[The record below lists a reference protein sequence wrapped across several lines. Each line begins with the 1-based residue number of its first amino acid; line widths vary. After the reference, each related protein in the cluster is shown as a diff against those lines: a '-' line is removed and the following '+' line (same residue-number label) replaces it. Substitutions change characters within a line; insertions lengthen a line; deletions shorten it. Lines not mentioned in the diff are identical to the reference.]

1 MKLVVIEGLGK
12 KETIQKYLGSGYEVL
27 ATKGHIR
34 DLPVKTLAI
43 DFQNN
48 FAPKYELMPDKKD
61 IIKNLKSKA
70 EKAEEVLLATDPDRE
85 GEAISW
91 HVANILDLDCNKNIR
106 IEFNEISKTAVQKAL
121 QNPRPINQDLVDA
134 QQARRVLDRIVGYK
148 ISPII
153 SKKIKPKLSAGRVQ
167 SVALKLVVDRERE
180 IENFKPEE
188 YWTITASVEKPE
200 EKPVPFNAV
209 LFSKNGEKYKVGS
222 EKEKDEV
229 LANVDNANF
238 VVKNVKKSV
247 TKTHA
252 PAPYIT
258 STLQQDALNKLGM
271 SLKKTSAASQNLYEG
286 VEVQGE
292 GKIALITY
300 IRTDSVRVSPEAQAM
315 AKQYILDNY
324 GEKYVPEKPNNYK
337 SKKSAQDAHEAIR
350 PINLNIKPS
359 DVKSSLSPDNY
370 KLYKLIYERFLAS
383 QMSEALYNSVA
394 IEIDANGYGF
404 KATGRTMLFAGYT
417 QIYQEYVSK
426 ENEKDEHPDQ
436 DLLPELNE
444 GDLLKK
450 NGIKTEQK
458 FTRPPS
464 RFTEASLVKTMEEKG
479 IGRPATYTPTI
490 TLIES
495 RGYTEKDGKQIKP
508 TQLGCIVCDTL
519 VKYFTDIMDV
529 KFTAE
534 MEDSLD
540 EIAEGKKVWQ
550 NLVANFYED
559 LRPKLEAASGDPD
572 RVEMPIEETDIKC
585 EKCGAFMVVRHGK
598 FGKFLACPNF
608 PECKNIKNIDV
619 VVGKCPKCGK
629 DILERHSKTGKVF
642 YGCSGYPECD
652 FICWDLPTEDKCPQ
666 CGGMMLKKVGQSN
679 IKYYC
684 HNCNHTKYAPKE
696 EAKVENAETK
706 EQTIKE

>member
-12 KETIQKYLGSGYEVL
+12 KETIQKYLGKDYEVL

-61 IIKNLKSKA
+61 IIKNLKNKA
-70 EKAEEVLLATDPDRE
+70 AKADEILLATDPDRE

-106 IEFNEISKTAVQKAL
+106 IEFNEISKTAVQNAL
-121 QNPRPINQDLVDA
+121 KNPRPINQNLVDA

-188 YWTITASVEKPE
+188 YWTITAILEKPE
-200 EKPVPFNAV
+200 DKAVPFSAV
-209 LFSKNGEKYKVGS
+209 LFAKNGAKYKVGS
-222 EKEKDEV
+222 EQEKDEV
-229 LANVDNANF
+229 LKNIENADF
-238 VVKNVKKSV
+238 IVSNVKKSV

-286 VEVQGE
+286 VEIEGE

-315 AKQYILDNY
+315 AKQFIIENY
-324 GEKYVPEKPNNYK
+324 GEKYLPEKPNIYK

-359 DVKSSLSPDNY
+359 DVKNSLSQDNY

-383 QMSEALYNSVA
+383 QMSDATYNSVA
-394 IEIDANGYGF
+394 IEIDANNYSF
-404 KATGRTMLFAGYT
+404 KATGRTLLFAGYT
-417 QIYQEYVSK
+417 QVYQDFVSK
-426 ENEKDEHPDQ
+426 DNEKDEHPDQ
-436 DLLPELNE
+436 ELLPDLNK
-444 GDLLKK
+444 DDKLKK
-450 NGIKTEQK
+450 DDIKAEQK

-464 RFTEASLVKTMEEKG
+464 RYTEASLVKVMEEKG

-519 VKYFTDIMDV
+519 VKYFSDIMNV

-534 MEDSLD
+534 MENNLD
-540 EIAEGKKVWQ
+540 EVADGEKVWQ
-550 NLVANFYED
+550 NVVSDFYNE
-559 LRPKLEAASGDPD
+559 LKPKLEAASGDPD
-572 RVEMPIEETDIKC
+572 RVDMPVEVSDVKC
-585 EKCGAFMVVRHGK
+585 DKCGAFMVVRHGK
-598 FGKFLACPNF
+598 FGKFLACPNY

-619 VVGKCPKCGK
+619 VVGTCPKCGK
-629 DILERHSKTGKVF
+629 NILERHSKTGKVF
-642 YGCSGYPECD
+642 YGCSGYPECN
-652 FICWDLPTEDKCPQ
+652 FTCWDKPTEEKCPHY
-666 CGGMMLKKVGQSN
+666 GGMMLKKVGQTN
-679 IKYYC
+679 IKFYC
-684 HNCNHTKYAPKE
+684 QNCNYTKYAPKE
-696 EAKVENAETK
+696 ENNSE
-706 EQTIKE
+706 EQTEEVKE

>member
-12 KETIQKYLGSGYEVL
+12 KETIQKYLGKDYEVL

-61 IIKNLKSKA
+61 IIKNLKNKA
-70 EKAEEVLLATDPDRE
+70 AKADEILLATDPDRE

-106 IEFNEISKTAVQKAL
+106 IEFNEISKTAVQNAL
-121 QNPRPINQDLVDA
+121 KNPRPINQNLVDA

-188 YWTITASVEKPE
+188 YWTITAILEKPE
-200 EKPVPFNAV
+200 DKAIPFSAV
-209 LFSKNGEKYKVGS
+209 LFAKNGAKYKVGS
-222 EKEKDEV
+222 EQEKDEV
-229 LANVDNANF
+229 LKNIENADF
-238 VVKNVKKSV
+238 IVSNVKKSV

-286 VEVQGE
+286 VEIEGE

-315 AKQYILDNY
+315 AKQFIIENY
-324 GEKYVPEKPNNYK
+324 GEKYLPEKPNIYK

-359 DVKSSLSPDNY
+359 DVKNSLSQDNY

-383 QMSEALYNSVA
+383 QMSDATYNSVA
-394 IEIDANGYGF
+394 IEIDANNYSF
-404 KATGRTMLFAGYT
+404 KATGRTLLFAGYT
-417 QIYQEYVSK
+417 QVYQDFVSK
-426 ENEKDEHPDQ
+426 DNEKDEHPDQ
-436 DLLPELNE
+436 ELLPDLNK
-444 GDLLKK
+444 DDKLKK
-450 NGIKTEQK
+450 DDIKAEQK

-464 RFTEASLVKTMEEKG
+464 RYTEASLVKVMEEKG

-519 VKYFTDIMDV
+519 VKYFSDIMNV

-534 MEDSLD
+534 MENNLD
-540 EIAEGKKVWQ
+540 EVADGEKVWQ
-550 NLVANFYED
+550 NVVSDFYNE
-559 LRPKLEAASGDPD
+559 LKPKLEAASGDPD
-572 RVEMPIEETDIKC
+572 RVDMPVEVSDVKC
-585 EKCGAFMVVRHGK
+585 DKCGAFMVVRHGK
-598 FGKFLACPNF
+598 FGKFLACPNY

-619 VVGKCPKCGK
+619 VVGTCPKCGK
-629 DILERHSKTGKVF
+629 NILERHSKTGKVF
-642 YGCSGYPECD
+642 YGCSGYPECN
-652 FICWDLPTEDKCPQ
+652 FTCWDKPTEEKCPH
-666 CGGMMLKKVGQSN
+666 CGGMMLKKVGQTN
-679 IKYYC
+679 IKFYC
-684 HNCNHTKYAPKE
+684 QNCNYTKYAPKE
-696 EAKVENAETK
+696 ENNSE
-706 EQTIKE
+706 EQTEEVKE